1 MAAKKPKRITA
12 PKVDTGA
19 GDLASALAG
28 IQKAG
33 NRKRGGPVKRHSNNP
48 SRVPVKEALRVSRSK
63 LPTQAQLEHDT
74 ASSTILAEGGRVE
87 GMPLVPSVGD
97 ILGGRDTRSGSK
109 FDEVLLGGGT
119 QLAAGEEATGDVE
132 YLSPPPTIHPGRPR
146 ALEASYNRE
155 TKVLR
160 VVFRDGG
167 TYAYYGVPTSVWR
180 ACKRN
185 RSFGQTLDRLV
196 INTYPFE
203 KTAF

>member
-1 MAAKKPKRITA
+1 MAKKPIRIAA
-12 PKVDTGA
+12 PKVDTGL
-19 GDLASALAG
+19 GDLSKALAG

-63 LPTQAQLEHDT
+63 LPTQAEIERDT
-74 ASSTILAEGGRVE
+74 ASSTILGEGGRIE
-87 GMPLVPSVGD
+87 GMPLIPSVDD
-97 ILGGRDTRSGSK
+97 ILGGADRRPGSK
-109 FDEVLLGGGT
+109 YDEVLLGGGT
-119 QLAAGEEATGDVE
+119 ELAAAEDSVGDVE

-146 ALEASYNRE
+146 ALEASYNRD

-160 VVFRDGG
+160 VVFRSGG
-167 TYAYYGVPTSVWR
+167 TYAYYGVPASVWR

-203 KTAF
+203 KTSF